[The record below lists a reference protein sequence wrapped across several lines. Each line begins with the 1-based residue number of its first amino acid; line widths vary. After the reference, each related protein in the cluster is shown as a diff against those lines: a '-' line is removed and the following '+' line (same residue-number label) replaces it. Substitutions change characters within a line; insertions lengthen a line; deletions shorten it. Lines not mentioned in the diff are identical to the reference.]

1 MKTFE
6 LSIDREIQFMI
17 KYQLT
22 PDEFFLMKLIFF
34 AQEGQDKYISQ
45 FANECGFEK
54 PIREILTSLQN
65 KGVIN
70 KSYVIPQAGE
80 VFNPQD
86 VDFNKNVLN
95 QFFQHSQ
102 DLGMEL
108 FEAYPPFTIINGK
121 TFSLRNISKN
131 FKDLDDMCWQYGK
144 MIKFNQQK
152 HEEIMELLEFGKDN
166 NLIHSGI
173 SDFILSQGWMALQVY
188 KDEDMGT
195 YNNMEMV

>member
-34 AQEGQDKYISQ
+34 AQEGQEQYISQ
-45 FANECGFEK
+45 FANECGFGK

-144 MIKFNQQK
+144 MIRFNQQK
-152 HEEIMELLEFGKDN
+152 HEEIMELLEFGKEN

-188 KDEDMGT
+188 KDEDMGVMNT
-195 YNNMEMV
+195 NELL

>member
-1 MKTFE
+1 MKNFE

-45 FANECGFEK
+45 FANECRFEK
-54 PIREILTSLQN
+54 PIREILTSLQD

-70 KSYVIPQAGE
+70 KSYVIPQTGE

-131 FKDLDDMCWQYGK
+131 FKDFDDMAWNYGK
-144 MIKFNQQK
+144 AIRFDQNK
-152 HEEIMELLEFGKDN
+152 HEEIMELLEFGKEN

-173 SDFILSQGWMALQVY
+173 SDFILSRGWLALQVY